1 MRKKVVSLKIRIWI
15 REYSIDF
22 YLLNLK
28 NVSDIFAEKPNYNV
42 GSAVKL
48 SFGKK
53 EGANKSA
60 AAVWKLSDDNEEDL
74 INEDD
79 LLDESDK
86 IKPDATELKG
96 KPIYFECVRFC
107 SRKKY

>member
-1 MRKKVVSLKIRIWI
+1 MIQKRVVRLKIAQLNWQITFNI
-15 REYSIDF
+15 ESI
-22 YLLNLK
+22 
-28 NVSDIFAEKPNYNV
+28 SDIYAEKPNYNV

-53 EGANKSA
+53 ESTNQSA
-60 AAVWKLSDDNEEDL
+60 ATVWKLTDDGDDDDEL

-86 IKPDATELKG
+86 IKPNPTELRG
-96 KPIYFECVRFC
+96 DFMCNSISPWF
-107 SRKKY
+107 